1 MSVDLGFLVAM
12 VTAKMDRCFV
22 AALGRAPSGRATLRS
37 ILIGSGTTAL
47 TYAFA
52 SIRQHVDVT
61 SAAVPTIA
69 RAHTSRGRESSTHSH
84 FAVSPRRGASDD
96 PSNGAGNRRF
106 LVTQRSEGV
115 ALFVEAEPPSFV
127 YRQPWAGRL

>member
-52 SIRQHVDVT
+52 SIRQRVDVT

-69 RAHTSRGRESSTHSH
+69 RAHTSRGGS
-84 FAVSPRRGASDD
+84 
-96 PSNGAGNRRF
+96 
-106 LVTQRSEGV
+106 L
-115 ALFVEAEPPSFV
+115 PPT
-127 YRQPWAGRL
+127 RTLQ